1 VLAQIH
7 QQSSPERRHI
17 VDAFPVPVCRDIRI
31 RRCRIYRGQAF
42 HGFCASKKG
51 SFFGLKVCLVVTESG
66 EPVEM
71 LLTPGST
78 ADITALRS
86 MDLNP
91 PPESTLFGEGGFLDT
106 EFEAALREQAEVSAA

>member
-1 VLAQIH
+1 
-7 QQSSPERRHI
+7 
-17 VDAFPVPVCRDIRI
+17 
-31 RRCRIYRGQAF
+31 
-42 HGFCASKKG
+42 
-51 SFFGLKVCLVVTESG
+51 
-66 EPVEM
+66 M